1 MVPYLKITTDSKSG
15 FSLQKIR
22 TKYVF
27 FSFFQY
33 DGAVR
38 SSGKLATFALN
49 FTEKTRLWSYNP
61 RVAQIVAALIE
72 LKHFFVIRC
81 TLIKLLEKETCFFF
95 SLQVYF
101 QFEFNILNIRCL
113 KLNMVYLWA
122 HKKDKG

>member
-1 MVPYLKITTDSKSG
+1 MVPYLEITTDSKSG
-15 FSLQKIR
+15 FSLQKLGQNMF
-22 TKYVF
+22 F

-81 TLIKLLEKETCFFF
+81 TLIKLSEKETCFFF
-95 SLQVYF
+95 FTGLFSIWIQYF
-101 QFEFNILNIRCL
+101 
-113 KLNMVYLWA
+113 KY
-122 HKKDKG
+122 